1 MGWRRL
7 ILVPQLVILFVVQVL
22 VVFPTTTTNNNN
34 NWCCDCFQLG
44 GGGGGRFLSSR
55 RLQQQQEQQQQQRVV
70 ASTSTTTISPRS
82 SLSSSLSLSSSTEE
96 SDAVTTTETESK
108 DEEEQQQLK
117 VVPYVIDETVLSKL
131 LLSENNDND
140 SKTSSRSNTQTKL
153 SLNQVREYDQFIESL
168 PTPEDELDI
177 NGGWNLLA
185 TISPNALEGDNV
197 DFFDINSWTNY
208 INGSGPSPFQSL
220 ITGSSRVDGLI
231 TQWLTPNDF
240 DNVVEF
246 NLFSNILKGKLVIKA
261 SLESIEN
268 NNQKRIFKFRN
279 GFFILNTI
287 WNAKVVVPYP
297 VPFKLLGDR
306 AIGSLET
313 IGYDPIS
320 GIRAAVGNKG
330 TKFIFQKMTIQ
341 AQQKQ
346 QSSLASPLTKKEGE
360 GEKESSSSCLSVFP
374 PEDIGI
380 AYKVYSEQIEH
391 DTDEEERTK
400 NEGLVLRPVVIC
412 PQQFGGKPGDYTEL
426 INKLRKVG
434 HPVYLVRLS
443 TLEWLSITKSAFSKA
458 YLVGELEPKKALPF
472 YLDAIDKTVAKIPT
486 NNKNDNN
493 NGEYSILSHSI
504 GGWIARAWLGEVAT
518 PEQRKRCIRY
528 VSLGTPHLSPPPE
541 SLVAKVDQTRGLL
554 KYINDRWPGS
564 YWNEH
569 DGIEYT
575 CVASKCVSGKLE
587 LNLDSLLAY
596 ASYFALSGDGAI
608 QGDGITP
615 VDAAIL
621 DGSRKI
627 VLDDVYHADVL
638 PNPIGGTNTKLVEC
652 VWYADRIDEWVDAL

>member
-1 MGWRRL
+1 MTKPLQPVIKRKRRRHMGCRRL
-7 ILVPQLVILFVVQVL
+7 MLVPQLVVLLYLQVL
-22 VVFPTTTTNNNN
+22 LAFHTTTY

-44 GGGGGRFLSSR
+44 GGRGGGIKM
-55 RLQQQQEQQQQQRVV
+55 
-70 ASTSTTTISPRS
+70 STTTTPLRS
-82 SLSSSLSLSSSTEE
+82 SLLSSSSSLSLSSSTEE
-96 SDAVTTTETESK
+96 SDAVTTTDIETK
-108 DEEEQQQLK
+108 EEVEQQQQQLK

-131 LLSENNDND
+131 LLSENNNNND
-140 SKTSSRSNTQTKL
+140 SKTNTQTKL
-153 SLNQVREYDQFIESL
+153 SLNQVREYNELIESL

-197 DFFDINSWTNY
+197 DFFDLNSWKNY
-208 INGSGPSPFQSL
+208 IDGSGPSPFQSL

-268 NNQKRIFKFRN
+268 NNQKRVFKFRN

-287 WNAKVVVPYP
+287 WNAKIVVPYP

-306 AIGSLET
+306 AIGFLET

-330 TKFIFQKMTIQ
+330 TKFIFQKKIQ
-341 AQQKQ
+341 TPQKNT
-346 QSSLASPLTKKEGE
+346 AVLTKGEEGK
-360 GEKESSSSCLSVFP
+360 KESSSSSSSSSLLPSAALP
-374 PEDIGI
+374 PKDIDT
-380 AYKVYSEQIEH
+380 AYQVYSERIVH
-391 DTDEEERTK
+391 DTDEEERIK

-426 INKLRKVG
+426 INKLRKIG

-472 YLDAIDKTVAKIPT
+472 YLDAIDKTVAKVPT
-486 NNKNDNN
+486 NDNN

-504 GGWIARAWLGEVAT
+504 GGWIARAWLGEIAT

-564 YWNEH
+564 YWNGH
-569 DGIEYT
+569 DDGSIEYT

-596 ASYFALSGDGAI
+596 ASYFALSGDGTI

-638 PNPIGGTNTKLVEC
+638 PNPIGGRNTKLVEC